1 MAWNEPGDGGN
12 KDPWGNRG
20 GQEGPPD
27 LDEAIKNLQKKL
39 GALFGGGRTGGG
51 VGTSG
56 AGGGKLALLI
66 LIAIGAIWFL
76 SGFYT
81 VEEGKQGVVL
91 QFGAYRTTTM
101 PGLHWYPRFVQS
113 VEQVDVSKIRT
124 VDIGYRGTRGKNTQM
139 ERESLMLT
147 QDENI
152 VDIQL
157 AVQYRVKDPKN
168 YLFSLRDPDVTLIE
182 ATESAI
188 REIIGKSKMDFM
200 LTEGR
205 GDVGSSAIK
214 MVQQILDNYNSG
226 LLITRVNLLDAQ
238 PPEQVQ
244 HAFADAVKAREDEE
258 RLKNKAQ
265 AYANDIL
272 PKARG
277 GAARQLEEAAA
288 YKSQV
293 IARAEG
299 EASRFSQV
307 LKEYEKAPAVT
318 RERMY
323 LDTMESVLS
332 SVSKVMVDVKG
343 GNNLLYLPLDRMIGQ
358 GKGPMLDAQSPID
371 SSSANVVDEPSD
383 KVKRQ
388 ANQSL
393 RDRLRSDRE
402 GR

>member
-20 GQEGPPD
+20 KQEGPPD

-39 GALFGGGRTGGG
+39 GAIFGGGRGGGGGG
-51 VGTSG
+51 VSSAGT
-56 AGGGKLALLI
+56 GKLMA
-66 LIAIGAIWFL
+66 LIAAVIGVVWFL

-124 VDIGYRGTRGKNTQM
+124 ADIGYRGVRGKNTQM
-139 ERESLMLT
+139 EKNSLMLT

-168 YLFSLRDPDVTLIE
+168 YLFSLREPDVTLVD

-188 REIIGKSKMDFM
+188 REIVGKSKMDFM

-205 GDVGSSAIK
+205 GEIGARATQ
-214 MVQQILDNYNSG
+214 MVQEILDSYNSG

-244 HAFADAVKAREDEE
+244 HAFADAVKAREDEV
-258 RLKNKAQ
+258 RLKNKAE
-265 AYANDIL
+265 AYRNDIL

-277 GAARQLEEAAA
+277 GAARQLEEANG
-288 YKSQV
+288 YKAQV

-299 EASRFSQV
+299 EASRFTQI

-323 LDTMESVLS
+323 LDTVEKVMS
-332 SVSKVMVDVKG
+332 SVSKVMIDVEG
-343 GNNLLYLPLDRMIGQ
+343 GNNLLYLPLDRFGTRGQ
-358 GKGPMLDAQSPID
+358 AQILDDQALAE
-371 SSSANVVDEPSD
+371 ANATMVDELTE

-388 ANQSL
+388 NQTL
-393 RDRLRSDRE
+393 RDRLRTDRE

>member
-1 MAWNEPGDGGN
+1 MAWNEPGDGGS
-12 KDPWGNRG
+12 KDPWGGRSP
-20 GQEGPPD
+20 QDGPPD

-39 GALFGGGRTGGG
+39 GAIFGGDGRGRGGSSPLAGLLVGAVVVIWGLFG
-51 VGTSG
+51 
-56 AGGGKLALLI
+56 
-66 LIAIGAIWFL
+66 
-76 SGFYT
+76 FYI

-91 QFGAYRTTTM
+91 QFGAYRTTTS
-101 PGLHWYPRFVQS
+101 PGLHWFPRFVQS
-113 VEQVDVSKIRT
+113 VEQVDVSRIRT
-124 VDIGYRGTRGKNTQM
+124 AEIGYRGVRGKNTQM

-157 AVQYRVKDPKN
+157 AVQYRVKDAKD
-168 YLFSLRDPDVTLIE
+168 YLFSLRDPDATLVE

-188 REIIGKSKMDFM
+188 REIIGKSKMDFV

-205 GDVGSSAIK
+205 GDIGMRATQ
-214 MVQQILDNYNSG
+214 MVQQILDNYKSG

-244 HAFADAVKAREDEE
+244 HAFEDAVKAREDEE
-258 RLKNKAQ
+258 RQKNEAE
-265 AYANDIL
+265 AYANDVL

-277 GAARQLEEAAA
+277 AAARQLEEANG
-288 YKSQV
+288 YKSKV

-299 EASRFSQV
+299 DAARFEQV

-323 LDTMESVLS
+323 LETVESVLS
-332 SVSKVMVDVKG
+332 SVSKVMVDASG
-343 GNNLLYLPLDRMIGQ
+343 SSNLLYLPLDRLVGR
-358 GKGPMLDAQSPID
+358 GSGPLVEAPTAATGSTI
-371 SSSANVVDEPSD
+371 VDDLVE
-383 KVKRQ
+383 KAKRQ
-388 ANQSL
+388 AAPNL
-393 RDRLRSDRE
+393 RDRLRDDRE